1 MGVERLGAEAIDTLY
16 QGSQQVLGGV
26 TSKLEQWGIFGH
38 NEVESLATRRAYL
51 NAKFGRTDNLHLDIS
66 KRGYLENLSK
76 YDFSTAPDTK
86 IFYSGPANNL
96 KADIYAQ
103 LTARV
108 TIDKTPGGVWLK
120 NQALYARYGTE
131 FADDIWIGASRQYA
145 VTASGEVFVFANGAN
160 PSRVFNKIEL
170 PILQSNPEV
179 TINYLDHPYL
189 DVNYTTRSRMG
200 Y

>member
-1 MGVERLGAEAIDTLY
+1 M
-16 QGSQQVLGGV
+16 
-26 TSKLEQWGIFGH
+26 IFQ
-38 NEVESLATRRAYL
+38 
-51 NAKFGRTDNLHLDIS
+51 LH
-66 KRGYLENLSK
+66 
-76 YDFSTAPDTK
+76 DTK

-103 LTARV
+103 LTGRV
-108 TIDKTPGGVWLK
+108 TIDKTSGGVWLK

-160 PSRVFNKIEL
+160 PRRVFNKIEL
-170 PILQSNPEV
+170 PILQSNPAV
-179 TINYLDHPYL
+179 TVNYLDHPYL
-189 DVNYTTRSRMG
+189 DVNYTSRSRMG